1 MKNPP
6 TGTFLD
12 WIADRFVNRHD
23 ESNNV
28 DFVQR
33 LRREAVEHNVVGAA
47 LSENEDFYHLVKVG
61 GPHMDGTWSYQI
73 RRIGQPGGF
82 GGLLYM
88 TDKQAEDLGN
98 QLEAPVLMFTDLDTS
113 TDYGLV

>member
-6 TGTFLD
+6 TADFLD
-12 WIADRFVNRHD
+12 WVADRLVHQHG
-23 ESNNV
+23 ESPNV

-33 LRREAVEHNVVGAA
+33 LRAEATEHRVVAAA
-47 LSENEDFYHLVKVG
+47 LDENDDFYHLVKIG
-61 GPHMDGTWSYQI
+61 GPHMDGTHSYHI
-73 RRIGQPGGF
+73 HRVGKPGGF

-88 TDKQAEDLGN
+88 NDKQAEDLGN